1 MDYTDF
7 RFGNYHT
14 KDLHLVVVSSSDRY
28 QKNLLPEPTDYTE
41 EVPGGDG
48 TYYFGQL
55 YKDREIE
62 CNVAFDSITEQD
74 FRKIS
79 QVFST
84 DKPQDLVFDELPYKT
99 YKAKLKAKPE
109 FNYICFRDKDT
120 GQRVYKGEGV
130 LTFICYFP
138 YAYCFNKYIVRAA
151 DYYLK
156 NPPEKIIKESAL
168 FENPY
173 EKKKQT
179 IYNKHTKDFYNVEN
193 NMKEPWKGGY
203 PTIQQVQAGELYFNT
218 PDGEKS
224 IVDVRRYWDNI
235 PKWQGT
241 AKLLTTPT
249 LDYDQELIY
258 MPQYSKVDYYNMD
271 TGFNQA
277 NALIGSRLLV
287 YNPGDL
293 PVDFE
298 IKIDNNERTFWTSR
312 GNHFQI
318 RRFNVQRLSIPQ
330 AVDWTGLKTLE
341 PDEDSLYK
349 YGKRYYKKLKMMLDE
364 DTGAASYEYTP
375 LGEQHPHHAYIVE
388 PIPKERLS
396 HFIKLFYW
404 QSSLLKDDGGEPILD
419 FEEGIRLAD
428 RYDELYNLCL
438 TDDEK
443 HELYWQTLKEAI
455 LDKYRDAKVFEEDT
469 DYTYED
475 FVYDFIYNP
484 PEYIRKNS
492 ELNYGQFD
500 FNLTVMPQYI
510 SEDYF
515 EITTD
520 DISKPTL
527 FLDTDK
533 RMLYNTNN
541 PEYIKD
547 KPETYS
553 NFYNYKPTKNV
564 YNENIKQGHWFKI
577 PPGWSMIEVTPVC
590 DEDIWGGKRWLDAR
604 PFDWGYGGDN
614 GKKKDIQSVFDK
626 VYE

>member
-1 MDYTDF
+1 
-7 RFGNYHT
+7 
-14 KDLHLVVVSSSDRY
+14 
-28 QKNLLPEPTDYTE
+28 
-41 EVPGGDG
+41 
-48 TYYFGQL
+48 
-55 YKDREIE
+55 
-62 CNVAFDSITEQD
+62 
-74 FRKIS
+74 
-79 QVFST
+79 
-84 DKPQDLVFDELPYKT
+84 
-99 YKAKLKAKPE
+99 
-109 FNYICFRDKDT
+109 
-120 GQRVYKGEGV
+120 
-130 LTFICYFP
+130 
-138 YAYCFNKYIVRAA
+138 
-151 DYYLK
+151 
-156 NPPEKIIKESAL
+156 
-168 FENPY
+168 
-173 EKKKQT
+173 
-179 IYNKHTKDFYNVEN
+179 
-193 NMKEPWKGGY
+193 
-203 PTIQQVQAGELYFNT
+203 
-218 PDGEKS
+218 
-224 IVDVRRYWDNI
+224 
-235 PKWQGT
+235 
-241 AKLLTTPT
+241 
-249 LDYDQELIY
+249 
-258 MPQYSKVDYYNMD
+258 MPQYSKIDYYNMD

-364 DTGAASYEYTP
+364 DTGAASYEYIP

-388 PIPKERLS
+388 PIPKERLG

-438 TDDEK
+438 TDNEK
-443 HELYWQTLKEAI
+443 YELYWKTLKEAI
-455 LDKYRDAKVFEEDT
+455 LDKYKGAKVFEEDT

-553 NFYNYKPTKNV
+553 NFYNYKPTKNI

-614 GKKKDIQSVFDK
+614 GKKKGVQSVFDK
-626 VYE
+626 VYEQAAKDYLNRLGRLSKDDKMTDYIELLDFRHQFDDKVAKAEEEKDNFALELYKTREQNLEYGLLKNINAFWRAAANVPTWNKMGCHGEIEEWWWYACNYLWEHFPPLYWGYADLLNKARIKYTPLFY